1 MDKDEERRKK
11 IIEKL
16 NSLSTGTSDF
26 MEKAK
31 KRARLKRITRKKYIV
46 ERANELYP
54 ISSPKDLKNKL
65 QNDGWVEGYSEALKN
80 ITDCLEDEEVM
91 DNEAEFFAKLYILS
105 NKEEI
110 TQENID
116 KYKKIFKDVI
126 SHFVLLRIKDDGS
139 SDKL

>member
-26 MEKAK
+26 MEKAAK
-31 KRARLKRITRKKYIV
+31 KTRLKRITRKKYIV

-80 ITDCLEDEEVM
+80 IIDCLEDKEIM
-91 DNEAEFFAKLYILS
+91 DNEAEFFAKLYIIS

-110 TQENID
+110 IQENID

-126 SHFVLLRIKDDGS
+126 DHFVLLRIKNDTNND
-139 SDKL
+139 

>member
-1 MDKDEERRKK
+1 MDKDEERRNK

-16 NSLSTGTSDF
+16 ESLSTGTSDF

-31 KRARLKRITRKKYIV
+31 KKTRLKRITRKSYIV
-46 ERANELYP
+46 KRAKELYP
-54 ISSPKDLKNKL
+54 MSSPKDIKNKL
-65 QNDGWVEGYSEALKN
+65 QKDGWIEGYSEALKN
-80 ITDCLEDEEVM
+80 IIDCLEDEEIM

-110 TQENID
+110 TQENIN

-126 SHFVLLRIKDDGS
+126 SHFVLLRIKDDTT
-139 SDKL
+139 DD